1 VNDRGPPCR
10 PVSSQR
16 CAPSL
21 QGVSNC
27 NCGEWRANPS
37 HGPAKTIGQA
47 GDSIAILA
55 PSLYDCISKRAR
67 DCRTLTQALPG
78 RSPYAKEVWWGVLSY
93 LGLHCSFNPP
103 AASLSGWC
111 GLERGNCCRAI
122 AGRGMSTHCT
132 SDARHLEH
140 LEGAHLFNG
149 EALVASDL
157 ASTPREARNRSLGA
171 MPGLNI

>member
-1 VNDRGPPCR
+1 LRCELGGYGRRRSMVNDRGPPCR

-37 HGPAKTIGQA
+37 PGPAKTIGQA

-78 RSPYAKEVWWGVLSY
+78 RRWTRDIHGGLSLPVLVEYVTRTLWDQISCQHFSCNPSTTD
-93 LGLHCSFNPP
+93 GSGDGPRMESIQRPRRTSSFTL
-103 AASLSGWC
+103 AAS
-111 GLERGNCCRAI
+111 
-122 AGRGMSTHCT
+122 
-132 SDARHLEH
+132 
-140 LEGAHLFNG
+140 
-149 EALVASDL
+149 V
-157 ASTPREARNRSLGA
+157 
-171 MPGLNI
+171 